1 MQNTWLTQTKLFS
14 PRLCGK
20 KPSRSRLL
28 DILRSAINSC
38 APILLSAPVGY
49 VKTTLLASFSDKLVA
64 WISLDGEDNNLL
76 RFCMALVLE
85 SKKLD
90 TNFWENNHVFFIS
103 WDINCPIPNIY
114 RYTLQQER

>member
-1 MQNTWLTQTKLFS
+1 MQNTWLTQTKFVS
-14 PRLCGK
+14 PRLCGTK
-20 KPSRSRLL
+20 LSRSRLL
-28 DILRSAINSC
+28 DILCSAINSC
-38 APILLSAPVGY
+38 ALILLSAPVGY

-64 WISLDGEDNNLL
+64 RTSLDEEDNNLL

-90 TNFWENNHVFFIS
+90 TNFGENNHVFFSS
-103 WDINCPIPNIY
+103 WDINCPIPNTY